1 MFGLLLVRPVHAPW
15 LRRRSPRRAHLISQE
30 NHAEPA
36 ERPASLHSK
45 KTQAA
50 SPMLRRAVAAEARR
64 RISLAP
70 ARLAHEL
77 AQPQAES
84 VVPERRGLEPSW
96 VPLYKRISKVSHGR
110 PPGIVAAEM
119 DEWLRQ
125 RLRLSQDQVL
135 AYVRELTKFKKN
147 EGALEVPSPTPKSL
161 PLVVRCYIS
170 GSVLSIGSCGK

>member
-1 MFGLLLVRPVHAPW
+1 
-15 LRRRSPRRAHLISQE
+15 
-30 NHAEPA
+30 
-36 ERPASLHSK
+36 
-45 KTQAA
+45 
-50 SPMLRRAVAAEARR
+50 MLRRAVAAEARR

-77 AQPQAES
+77 AQPQAQS
-84 VVPERRGLEPSW
+84 AGSDRRGFEPSW

-147 EGALEVPSPTPKSL
+147 EGALEVPSPSPKS
-161 PLVVRCYIS
+161 PPFVVRCYIS
-170 GSVLSIGSCGK
+170 GSLLSIGSCGK